1 MFAVGLSLLS
11 ALLYGIGDF
20 WGALASRRA
29 HIMQILPTILVS
41 GTLSVFASI
50 PFLGADFNSESM
62 KYGIFAGFF
71 GTAGF
76 IMFYRALAIGPM
88 GIASAII
95 AVVSTTIMYAVD
107 IARGTHIST
116 MGLVGALL
124 AMASIVL
131 VSKSTED
138 ATHPVTAP
146 MVRTAIIAGIV
157 VAGFFLPLA
166 YAPKDAGVATFATT
180 RMTQL
185 TLVLVASV
193 ILRNKI
199 RKHGTPDYKLA
210 LATGVADALGAI
222 AFIFANHSGSLAIV
236 AVISNLYP
244 AVTLIIAHFVI
255 HERVERH
262 QYVGMVGAVA
272 SVALLTLA

>member
-20 WGALASRRA
+20 WGALSSRRA
-29 HIMQILPTILVS
+29 HIMQVLPTILIS
-41 GTLSVFASI
+41 GTLSVFALI
-50 PFLGADFNSESM
+50 PWLGADFNHESV
-62 KYGIFAGFF
+62 KYGLLAGIF

-76 IMFYRALAIGPM
+76 IIFYRALAIGPM

-95 AVVSTTIMYAVD
+95 AVVSTTIMYVVD
-107 IARGTHIST
+107 VLKGTHVSAL
-116 MGLVGALL
+116 GLVGAVL
-124 AMASIVL
+124 AMFSIVL
-131 VSKSTED
+131 VSRSTEE

-146 MVRTAIIAGIV
+146 MVKTAV
-157 VAGFFLPLA
+157 LAGFIVSGFFMTLA

-185 TLVLVASV
+185 TLILIGAV
-193 ILRNKI
+193 ILRNRIEK
-199 RKHGTPDYKLA
+199 KASPNYVMA
-210 LATGVADALGAI
+210 LGTGVADALAAV

-236 AVISNLYP
+236 AVVSNLYP
-244 AVTLIIAHFVI
+244 AVTLLVAHFVI

-262 QYVGMVGAVA
+262 QYVGMAGAVA